1 VEGRPPLASEQP
13 GPIRVVA
20 TPAPR
25 RSTTLRALLIT
36 GRSLLALLSAAVIV
50 VTWYGWSFLRTLDQ
64 GTTTTDV
71 ISAQAGEEPGGVGR
85 KPLDG
90 AVDILMVGIDSRV
103 DAQGNPLAPEVLDL
117 LSGGVADGEMNT
129 DTMILVHIPVDG
141 TRARAFSFPRD
152 SYVEI
157 ADGFGK
163 HKLNSA
169 FARQKNTVAE
179 EMAAKG
185 ETDQAK
191 INAESTTAGRKTLI
205 QTIENLTGNSVT
217 IDRYA
222 EVNLAS
228 FYEVTKAIGG
238 VEVCVNQATSDYK
251 SGANF
256 VAGPQTIEGAMAL
269 SFVRQREGLPGG
281 DLDRIARQQVFIGAL
296 AKKVLST
303 GMLTN
308 ITQLDN
314 LVAAVQKSVV
324 LSQGWDIAT
333 FAEQMQ
339 GLVSGNIEFRT
350 IPVGDTMDT
359 YGDGNVLQVDPAK
372 VKNFIKNLAT
382 DETQSPSTSS
392 SNLPVTP
399 NSQVTVNV
407 YNASGTAKLAAT
419 VLDSL
424 ATKGYLRGQPGT
436 ADTLLESSVVHYAP
450 GDKAVAEKLA
460 KEFGDATVEED
471 GSLTRNQVSVY
482 VGADYTPTEDRSDPA
497 GTPGTSVPGSPST
510 TPSAPPAI
518 TAGGLVCV
526 N

>member
-50 VTWYGWSFLRTLDQ
+50 VTWYGWNFLRTLDQ

-71 ISAQAGEEPGGVGR
+71 ISAQAGEGVGGVGR

-141 TRARAFSFPRD
+141 TRARTFSFPRD

-185 ETDQAK
+185 ETDQVK

-205 QTIENLTGNSVT
+205 KTIENLTGGAVT

-281 DLDRIARQQVFIGAL
+281 DLDRIARQQAFIGAL

-372 VKNFIKNLAT
+372 VKNFIKNLAA
-382 DETQSPSTSS
+382 DESSSAASTSS
-392 SNLPVTP
+392 STLPVTP
-399 NSQVTVNV
+399 NGQVTVNV
-407 YNASGTAKLAAT
+407 FNASGTAGLAAT

-424 ATKGYLRGQPGT
+424 GNKGYQRGQPGT
-436 ADTLLESSVVHYAP
+436 AETLLDSNIIRYAP

-460 KEFGDATVEED
+460 KEFGDAAVEED
-471 GSLTRNQVSVY
+471 SALTKNQVSVY
-482 VGADYTPTEDRSDPA
+482 VGADYDATEDRSDPA
-497 GTPGTSVPGSPST
+497 GTPGTSVPGST
-510 TPSAPPAI
+510 TATSAPPAI